1 MTNFL
6 YPLVFYII
14 LSVIYLYSTGRI
26 KNKSDVEYKKWVE
39 TKGKKVTKA
48 IIIIGIIYTFLFV
61 LQTFF

>member
-39 TKGKKVTKA
+39 TNGKKVAKV